1 MLSATDN
8 RKQSITGQHNCP
20 LMKDVTLQRI
30 AAVDVFRA
38 LTMLLMLFV
47 NDIPG
52 LQNVPHWLMHAEADE
67 DMLGFSDI
75 VFPAFLFCMGMSVSL
90 AIQNRYNKGDTTLQ
104 VIAHIFRRTVALVTM
119 GLFSLNSGGIE
130 GGLSHQWF
138 SLLMVIAFFLVWGVY
153 PKAEGAKKVL
163 FTALKVAGVLLLAFL
178 VAYKDIHGKP
188 FQTGWWGILGLIG
201 WTYAV
206 CAGIYL
212 FTRENLQRNA
222 IAWFAVT
229 LLAIVGHSGLLPE
242 GYGSRVVLLPFIP
255 GDWTLHAFGMSG
267 LLASLLMQRHADA
280 QCPGRFIGMLC
291 ALGAGMFILALVSHG
306 YWIVSKIQA
315 TPTWLFYC
323 LALLLPLF
331 GFFYWLT
338 DVKGKAHWFHII
350 KPAGAATLTC
360 YMLPYVWYAGW
371 QLLHLHYP
379 EALRSGVPGLLRSLL
394 FSFVIVW
401 LTGLLVKGKIKL
413 KV

>member
-47 NDIPG
+47 NDILG
-52 LQNVPHWLMHAEADE
+52 LRNVPHWLMHAEADE

-178 VAYKDIHGKP
+178 VVYKDIHGKP

-229 LLAIVGHSGLLPE
+229 LLAIVGHSGLLLE

>member
-1 MLSATDN
+1 
-8 RKQSITGQHNCP
+8 
-20 LMKDVTLQRI
+20 MKDVTLQRI

-47 NDIPG
+47 NDITG

-178 VAYKDIHGKP
+178 VVYKDIHGKP

>member
-1 MLSATDN
+1 
-8 RKQSITGQHNCP
+8 
-20 LMKDVTLQRI
+20 MKDVTLQRI

>member
-1 MLSATDN
+1 
-8 RKQSITGQHNCP
+8 
-20 LMKDVTLQRI
+20 MKDVTLQRI

-67 DMLGFSDI
+67 NMLGFSDI

-178 VAYKDIHGKP
+178 VVYKDIHGKP

>member
-47 NDIPG
+47 NDITG

-178 VAYKDIHGKP
+178 VVYKDIHGKP

>member
-1 MLSATDN
+1 
-8 RKQSITGQHNCP
+8 
-20 LMKDVTLQRI
+20 MKDVTLQRI

-178 VAYKDIHGKP
+178 VVYKDIHGKP

-379 EALRSGVPGLLRSLL
+379 EALRSGVPGLLRSFL

>member
-178 VAYKDIHGKP
+178 VVYKDIHGKP